1 MTYDFPLAS
10 AKQKGYDQNQVNKFI
25 ELARVQFSD
34 ASLDAVTADSIRNV
48 QFDLVP
54 NGYLASAVDTAMDR
68 LEDEFAAREVQ
79 RQKTI
84 RGDSAVEDRLHRINE
99 IVRGRTSRPN
109 RQKFSS
115 TGWWLRGYSRKQV
128 DQFCSQI
135 EQHLAGGT
143 VLPVAS
149 VRKVVFTAKPGGY
162 VEAQVDAFIDRV
174 VEILQIEKNI

>member
-1 MTYDFPLAS
+1 MTYNFPNAL

-34 ASLDAVTADSIRNV
+34 ATLDAVTADSIRNV

-54 NGYLASAVDTAMDR
+54 NGYLVSAVDAAMDR

-79 RQKTI
+79 RQKTN
-84 RGDSAVEDRLHRINE
+84 RGDSAVEDRLARVTE
-99 IVRGRTSRPN
+99 IVRGRTSRPK
-109 RQKFSS
+109 RKKFSS

-128 DQFCSQI
+128 DQLCSQI
-135 EQHLAGGT
+135 EQHLSGGT
-143 VLPVAS
+143 VFPLAN
-149 VRKVVFTAKPGGY
+149 VRKVVFISKPGGY

-174 VEILQIEKNI
+174 VEILQIEKHI